1 MSTEQTIQKSV
12 VVDGS
17 FVVLADG
24 MDQTKMGGGT
34 SELDENDFRI

>member
-12 VVDGS
+12 AVDGS

-24 MDQTKMGGGT
+24 IDQTKMGGGM
-34 SELDENDFRI
+34 SELDENDYRV